1 MENNAKPP
9 TAYWNLNPQF
19 SYRIRHRMSELYMC
33 ERRIRDKS
41 KPQNSQIHTR
51 TFLYPRIIWCM

>member
-9 TAYWNLNPQF
+9 TVYWNLNPQF
-19 SYRIRHRMSELYMC
+19 SYRICHRMPELYMC

-51 TFLYPRIIWCM
+51 TILYPRIIWCM